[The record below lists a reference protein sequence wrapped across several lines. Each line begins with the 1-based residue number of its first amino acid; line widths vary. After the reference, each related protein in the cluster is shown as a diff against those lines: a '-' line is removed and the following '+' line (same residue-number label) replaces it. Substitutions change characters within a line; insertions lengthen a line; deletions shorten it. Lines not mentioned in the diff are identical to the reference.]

1 MKEEDT
7 IERDNRFDKEPSRTY
22 GNNNNKPEIKN

>member
-22 GNNNNKPEIKN
+22 GNNNKPEIKN